1 MLGTLQGPL
10 YDSNWL
16 SEYMWEESKL
26 LFLVPLHPLESRL
39 EAWMRLTVY
48 QEWRRAIDRHDE
60 QDRPKQRSWSSPMDP
75 GLGAVV
81 IIHSMTTARGQ
92 PLNGRIRL
100 ITSWHAGVTKQN
112 DPGRFQLL
120 LRTHQRINGASWK
133 LRKSHISLL

>member
-1 MLGTLQGPL
+1 
-10 YDSNWL
+10 
-16 SEYMWEESKL
+16 
-26 LFLVPLHPLESRL
+26 
-39 EAWMRLTVY
+39 
-48 QEWRRAIDRHDE
+48 
-60 QDRPKQRSWSSPMDP
+60 MDP

-81 IIHSMTTARGQ
+81 IIHSLTIARGQ